1 MGGDAL
7 TLEEFQ
13 TFVKNTLAQWH
24 EGRAPNTN
32 NEDWCLEWYQGGEDY
47 EGAFEWENQFYSKY
61 GLKKATA
68 QINQEKPKP
77 AKYDLAYMSKI
88 VAELVFVSIV
98 VIMCYFYKVWRPDRD
113 NLELVPI
120 IRNQQ
125 SSNEIQARVD

>member
-13 TFVKNTLAQWH
+13 TFVKSTLAQWS

-32 NEDWCLEWYQGGEDY
+32 NEDWCLEWYEGGQDY
-47 EGAFEWENQFYSKY
+47 EGAFEWESQFYTKY
-61 GLKKATA
+61 GLEKASTEKDQKKT
-68 QINQEKPKP
+68 KP
-77 AKYDLAYMSKI
+77 ANMDLAFMSNL

-98 VIMCYFYKVWRPDRD
+98 VVMCCSHKALRDDRD

-120 IRNQQ
+120 IRH
-125 SSNEIQARVD
+125 